1 MNSALLRQHNISNG
15 TGNSAPGGV
24 KAECTNCGATHTP
37 LWRRGLN
44 DELNCNACG
53 LYCKLVSSL
62 GYLSTILE
70 KPLTVCEFHSINAP
84 AQKA

>member
-1 MNSALLRQHNISNG
+1 MNSAVLRQQNNTSSVG
-15 TGNSAPGGV
+15 SNSAPGGV

-53 LYCKLVSSL
+53 LYCKLVSPFGHCL
-62 GYLSTILE
+62 YFIIIDHNEL
-70 KPLTVCEFHSINAP
+70 A
-84 AQKA
+84 A